1 MTQYVFATGQ
11 LYATP
16 VGGGAPLR
24 VGALQDVSVEF
35 SGDVKQL
42 FGQYQF
48 PLDVARGKTKVEG
61 KIGTGNIDV
70 SSFNQLFFGQTVT
83 TNTQKVQAQNEAHS
97 IPATPGPYTVT
108 AANAA
113 DFYLDLGVY
122 LVSTGE
128 MLRQV
133 SGVPA
138 SGEYSVNAGTGV
150 YTFNAAQQGA
160 AILLNYIY
168 DSTTTGSGT
177 LDINN
182 QLMGVTPKFQLLA
195 SQTYNNKTFTLCLYS
210 VVADKLSMPL
220 KQDDYLIS
228 EVSYQA
234 SANATNQI
242 GFISTTSATG
252 GGA

>member
-83 TNTQKVQAQNEAHS
+83 ANAQKVQAQNEAHT
-97 IPATPGPYTVT
+97 IPVTPGPYTVT

-133 SGVPA
+133 SGAPA

>member
-133 SGVPA
+133 SGTPA
-138 SGEYSVNAGTGV
+138 TGEYSVNAGTGV

-160 AILLNYIY
+160 AILINYIY